1 MKRLARLFGVIAL
14 LGGLTLLPR
23 PARSKPTL
31 LAPWLRL
38 LAAGLSPLL
47 LLSGA
52 LAALLGLLSGA
63 FGALVAGV
71 FGAVIAGR
79 HVKEAGDARADLSG
93 IFGPAWEADLPPDQL
108 PGMTPD
114 DTPIPRPAP
123 PLVPWEQD
131 IRIGTH
137 AETDEPLLADLW
149 LPPRGVPRSGLGVIY
164 LHGSGWHYLDKDF
177 GTRWFFAHLA
187 ALGHVVLDVAYT
199 MAPRA
204 DMQGMLNDVRRAVAW
219 MKAEGAAHGVRPD
232 RVILGGASAGGQLA
246 LLAAYTPDCPDL
258 QAPDVSVD
266 QSVRGV
272 FTFYAVADLAAF
284 HDHMSATFGDLLM
297 GRSEIERRAMDGIET
312 AMKRIRALPSYG
324 EFITGQLMLRRAL
337 GGAPADLPEMYRL
350 YSPLAHVGPGC
361 PPTLIVQGADDC
373 VVPAVDHGQVLHR
386 ALSDAGAPVIYLEI
400 PGVDHGFDLFFP
412 RWSPSVA
419 SAYYHIER
427 FLALLT

>member
-1 MKRLARLFGVIAL
+1 MKKLARLFGVTAL
-14 LGGLTLLPR
+14 LGGLALLPR
-23 PARSKPTL
+23 PPRSKPTL
-31 LAPWLRL
+31 LAPWPRL

-47 LLSGA
+47 LISGA
-52 LAALLGLLSGA
+52 VGALLGLLSGA
-63 FGALVAGV
+63 LGALAAGV
-71 FGAVIAGR
+71 FGAVAAAW
-79 HVKEAGDARADLSG
+79 HVKEAGEARADLSSV
-93 IFGPAWEADLPPDQL
+93 FGPDWEAGFPTDQL
-108 PGMTPD
+108 PEMTPD

-123 PLVPWEQD
+123 PLIPWEQD
-131 IRIGTH
+131 VRIGTH

-187 ALGHVVLDVAYT
+187 ALGHVVLDVAYK

-219 MKAEGAAHGVRPD
+219 MKTEGASYGVRPD

-246 LLAAYTPDCPDL
+246 LLAAYTPRHPDL
-258 QAPDVSVD
+258 QTPDVTID
-266 QSVRGV
+266 QSVRGA
-272 FTFYAVADLAAF
+272 FTFYAVTDLAAF
-284 HDHMSATFGDLLM
+284 HDHMSAAYGDLLI
-297 GRSEIERRAMDGIET
+297 GRSEAVRRLLDGVET
-312 AMKRIRALPSYG
+312 VMKRIRALPSYG

-337 GGAPADLPEMYRL
+337 GGAPTDLPEMYRL
-350 YSPLAHVGPGC
+350 YSPLAHVGPDC

-373 VVPAVDHGQVLHR
+373 VVPAIDHGQALDR
-386 ALSDAGAPVIYLEI
+386 ALSEAGAPVIYLEI

-412 RWSPSVA
+412 RWSPAVA